1 MWTPAVPTIISGTM
15 KRHNPDACQHWKGF
29 SRYLR
34 SRFVALKPS
43 RVRENGRDLARS
55 VGETRFFLTDGI
67 SPTSSASIIVTE
79 KSRSSFSIASRVIVL
94 ARQRC
99 VRRRELSGL
108 SSVDIH
114 VDDHVRGAKSPMII
128 RRAIER
134 SRCFS
139 SAFSVAQRGGAFASR
154 GERAAH
160 SAARNVQRKYTRGKS
175 SSDARGD

>member
-34 SRFVALKPS
+34 SQLIALKPS

-55 VGETRFFLTDGI
+55 VGETRFFPTDGI

-134 SRCFS
+134 EMLLSCFLCRS
-139 SAFSVAQRGGAFASR
+139 TWRRLRLSGRAGGAFR
-154 GERAAH
+154 GEERPTQIY
-160 SAARNVQRKYTRGKS
+160 SGKKLVGCAR
-175 SSDARGD
+175 